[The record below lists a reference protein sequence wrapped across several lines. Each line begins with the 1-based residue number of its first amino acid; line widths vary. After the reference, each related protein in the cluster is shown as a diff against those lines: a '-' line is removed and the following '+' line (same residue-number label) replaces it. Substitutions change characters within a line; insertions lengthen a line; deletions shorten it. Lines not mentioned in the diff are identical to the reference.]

1 MNVCAHGAGLTW
13 RRGGC
18 KVERMK
24 NSILLTAAVLAL
36 APAFAQETAPAAPA
50 APAQAAAPADAATF
64 EAAAR
69 NLMGCIKELNA
80 ALQGVKDTGSANAAA
95 PKVKELVAR
104 MDAVSAENE
113 KLGQPTP
120 EIQAQVEKAIGA
132 EFEQT
137 MKDLGETMRPIAMN
151 GFYDS
156 EALMEALAPVLRMN

>member
-1 MNVCAHGAGLTW
+1 MTW
-13 RRGGC
+13 RRG
-18 KVERMK
+18 KPIVERMK

-36 APAFAQETAPAAPA
+36 APAFAQETAPAVPA
-50 APAQAAAPADAATF
+50 APAEAAAPADAAKF

-69 NLMGCIKELNA
+69 NLMNCIKELND
-80 ALQGVKDTGSANAAA
+80 ALQGVKDTASADAAA
-95 PKVKELVAR
+95 PKVKELVAK

-113 KLGQPTP
+113 KLGEPTP

-137 MKDLGETMRPIAMN
+137 MKALGETMRPIAMN

-156 EALMEALAPVLRMN
+156 QALLEALAPVLRMN

>member
-1 MNVCAHGAGLTW
+1 MTW
-13 RRGGC
+13 RRG
-18 KVERMK
+18 KPIVERMK

-36 APAFAQETAPAAPA
+36 VPAFAQETAPAAPS
-50 APAQAAAPADAATF
+50 APAEAAAPADAAKF

-69 NLMGCIKELNA
+69 NLMNCIKELND
-80 ALQGVKDTGSANAAA
+80 ALQGVKDTAGADAAA
-95 PKVKELVAR
+95 PKVKELVAK

-113 KLGQPTP
+113 KLGEPSP

-137 MKDLGETMRPIAMN
+137 MKALGETMRPIAMN

-156 EALMEALAPVLRMN
+156 QALMEALAPVLRMN